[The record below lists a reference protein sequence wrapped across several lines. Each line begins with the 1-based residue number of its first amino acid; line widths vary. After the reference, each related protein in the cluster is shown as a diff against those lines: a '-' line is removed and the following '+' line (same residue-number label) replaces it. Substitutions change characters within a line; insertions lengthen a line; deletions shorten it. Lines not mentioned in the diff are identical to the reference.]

1 MNSSIFMP
9 KTFLFDVEK
18 SKYTHEETT
27 LSSLPDDNKMWIA
40 KNPNGCC
47 GRGIK
52 LVNNFT
58 VF

>member
-1 MNSSIFMP
+1 MP